1 MSDEIGY
8 IVAVEGLREY
18 RLRRD
23 DGDGRAGGTG
33 KTSTG
38 TDAADAPD
46 VGSLVKVGRGP
57 SPTVAVVC
65 GVARAIHE
73 ELQPYLPPNLQPRYL
88 PSQEDYA
95 DSYLRLHAIGR
106 LPPAEGGEGAD
117 DVEGVGK
124 GLETPPVGT
133 GARMTSVPPYS
144 PEGEFGTCTVPELS
158 DPVTLLGPD
167 EVIRFH
173 TRGGEWSVGY
183 LQELTRSVEPDV
195 LLRLLDQVQGAAVSS
210 GASSGTDLGV
220 RFTAVRRHIGKGVF
234 R

>member
-23 DGDGRAGGTG
+23 DGDGRAGGSMKG
-33 KTSTG
+33 SAG
-38 TDAADAPD
+38 TDGADVPD

-73 ELQPYLPPNLQPRYL
+73 ELQPYLPPDLQPRYL

-106 LPPAEGGEGAD
+106 LPSPEGDDGASRAEES
-117 DVEGVGK
+117 GK
-124 GLETPPVGT
+124 DPGTPPVEP
-133 GARMTSVPPYS
+133 GARMTAVPPYTT
-144 PEGEFGTCTVPELS
+144 EGEFGTCAVPELS
-158 DPVTLLGPD
+158 DPATILSRE
-167 EVIRFH
+167 EVVRFH
-173 TRGGEWSVGY
+173 TRSGEWNIGY

-195 LLRLLDQVQGAAVSS
+195 LLRLLDQVQGAAMSS
-210 GASSGTDLGV
+210 GASDDTDLGV